1 MVHNHRFNHKW
12 LALGKCF
19 FLSFL
24 TKTNHRTK
32 VFCTNKPL
40 LLSFYK
46 TKMCQYRHSS
56 FNKWYIW
63 EWGQN
68 SWRVPWNIISGG
80 KTALVLGS
88 PSADLRDD
96 QRVFMKVRLR
106 WSLLQRAC
114 AIFGQHDQRRVAV
127 VCSALHGATAATARL
142 HARQGNRN
150 LQTMVQLFT
159 CLIYGVSAQSVPS
172 QRRCLASWPAAKQSQ
187 TGRWSW
193 RLGRRSGVA
202 VKHRWEK
209 CILVWLKQ

>member
-1 MVHNHRFNHKW
+1 
-12 LALGKCF
+12 
-19 FLSFL
+19 
-24 TKTNHRTK
+24 
-32 VFCTNKPL
+32 
-40 LLSFYK
+40 
-46 TKMCQYRHSS
+46 MCQYRHSS

-114 AIFGQHDQRRVAV
+114 AIRGV
-127 VCSALHGATAATARL
+127 VCSALHCSVFCVLCVLLHTAQLRPQLGCTRVRATETCRRSFNSL
-142 HARQGNRN
+142 HVISCVGS
-150 LQTMVQLFT
+150 
-159 CLIYGVSAQSVPS
+159 VSAFLKKMLGQ
-172 QRRCLASWPAAKQSQ
+172 LASSKVESD
-187 TGRWSW
+187 WSAQGGAGSC